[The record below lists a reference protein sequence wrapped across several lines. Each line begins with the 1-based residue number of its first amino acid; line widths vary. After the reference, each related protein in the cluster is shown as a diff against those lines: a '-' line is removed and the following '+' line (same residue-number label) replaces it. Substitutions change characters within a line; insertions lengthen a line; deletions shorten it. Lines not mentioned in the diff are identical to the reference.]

1 MNDFIEFWNDPLR
14 LILAVAGAVV
24 ILAIIIFGRRSGSQK
39 DLKTLDLSE
48 PHSPHSTVRWEIHED
63 IVDSD
68 PQVGG
73 LTASEIQS
81 ALESGPVKDVGP
93 VSVSKAA
100 DRMRSQASASHM
112 ADHNRASHQ
121 QHEYVRSTQPLVAD
135 PVTMRDERALHGIKT
150 PVANLSL
157 EPTSDFDAEPHGEG
171 EMFIVLHVMAKDE
184 RMFHGSDL
192 QKAVEI
198 AGMGYGEH
206 RIFHFPGDR
215 LPGEMP
221 YFSLVNMMEPGI
233 FDIEAMDGF
242 ETTGVSLFMRL
253 PGPADGLRAFSNM
266 LVTAQALA
274 KRLEG
279 QLFDERHQPLSQAM
293 ITKLRAEV
301 AAFDM
306 AIANQKVIDLAH

>member
-24 ILAIIIFGRRSGSQK
+24 ILAIILFGRRSGSQK

-63 IVDSD
+63 IVDLD

-73 LTASEIQS
+73 LTALEIQS
-81 ALESGPVKDVGP
+81 ALEPEPVKDVGP
-93 VSVSKAA
+93 VSVSKAPE
-100 DRMRSQASASHM
+100 RTRNQAATSHM
-112 ADHNRASHQ
+112 ADHNRPSHQ
-121 QHEYVRSTQPLVAD
+121 QQEYVRSVQPSAAD
-135 PVTMRDERALHGIKT
+135 PMTMQDEHTVHEMNT
-150 PVANLSL
+150 PVSSLSL
-157 EPTSDFDAEPHGEG
+157 EPEPDFDAEPHGG
-171 EMFIVLHVMAKDE
+171 EMFIILHVMAKDE
-184 RMFHGSDL
+184 HMFHGSDL

-198 AGMGYGEH
+198 AGMSYGEH

-215 LPGEMP
+215 RPGEAP

-253 PGPADGLRAFSNM
+253 PGPVDGLRAFSNM

-274 KRLEG
+274 KRLGG
-279 QLFDERHQPLSQAM
+279 QLFDERHQPLSQAI

-306 AIANQKVIDLAH
+306 ARTNQKVVDLVR